1 MELTEEIKI
10 DSEKISWSRP
20 LVKGLLLLAVLCA
33 GLLVVY
39 FSPLNHYL
47 RNIQEINERLKHT
60 GMAAP
65 LIYTLGVFLLVAF
78 GCPRLILCTLGG
90 MAFGFFW
97 GLIWSQLG
105 TLMGSYVQ
113 FLFIGWGG
121 RNLALR
127 QKPSLNILA
136 QLFKTRGI
144 PAIVLLRQLPMPG
157 VVVNVV
163 LVLMNVRHTD
173 YLIGALIGFPPQA
186 IPSTLIGAGF
196 IQQSFGKSFG
206 YITGAII
213 LLMMIWLL
221 TGVYVRY
228 VKNKVIV
235 SERPDPEY
243 PGDENRTP

>member
-78 GCPRLILCTLGG
+78 GFPRLILCTLGG
-90 MAFGFFW
+90 MAFGFIW
-97 GLIWSQLG
+97 GLIWSQIGILLG
-105 TLMGSYVQ
+105 TYVQ

-121 RNLALR
+121 RDLALR
-127 QKPSLNILA
+127 QKPSLSILA
-136 QLFKTRGI
+136 QLFKKGGI

-157 VVVNVV
+157 IVVNIV
-163 LVLMNVRHTD
+163 LVLMSVRHTD
-173 YLIGALIGFPPQA
+173 YLIGALIGLMPQA

-206 YITGAII
+206 YITGAIM

-221 TGVYVRY
+221 SGVYVRY
-228 VKNKVIV
+228 VKNKIIV
-235 SERPDPEY
+235 TDHPESPDN
-243 PGDENRTP
+243 GNRTS

>member
-20 LVKGLLLLAVLCA
+20 LVKGLLLLSFLCT

-39 FSPLNHYL
+39 FSPLRHYL
-47 RNIQEINERLKHT
+47 RNIQEISASLQHA
-60 GMAAP
+60 GIAAP

-78 GCPRLILCTLGG
+78 GFPRLILCTLGG

-105 TLMGSYVQ
+105 TLLGSYVQ

-221 TGVYVRY
+221 SGVYVRY

-235 SERPDPEY
+235 SERPDPAY
-243 PGDENRTP
+243 PGDENRTS